1 MKCKLNKHLYR
12 SRKIGNE
19 KEAKNGSMSC
29 VYLKEYK
36 VYVIGFSV
44 HIQVSLCIKNKLIL
58 YSVRFMAV
66 KYVNQS
72 FRNFWI
78 IPCY

>member
-36 VYVIGFSV
+36 VYVIGLSV
-44 HIQVSLCIKNKLIL
+44 HIQVSLCI
-58 YSVRFMAV
+58 
-66 KYVNQS
+66 
-72 FRNFWI
+72 
-78 IPCY
+78 